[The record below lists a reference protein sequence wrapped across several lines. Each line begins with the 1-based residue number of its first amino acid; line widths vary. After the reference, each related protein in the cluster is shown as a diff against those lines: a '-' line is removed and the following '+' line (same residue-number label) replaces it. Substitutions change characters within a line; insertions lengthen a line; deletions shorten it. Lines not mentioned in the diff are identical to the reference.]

1 MSNIFRDIHFGLRLL
16 ARNPG
21 FTAVAVLTLGLGIGA
36 NTAIFSVVYGTL
48 IEPLP
53 YHDPEQLVMVWA
65 KPRPDGRNS
74 AAAGDFVEWRKQST
88 VFQGLHAWTSRG
100 VSLAIGNDR
109 PEQISA
115 APITPGWITNFGL
128 LLQMG
133 RDFLPE
139 EGEVGKDD
147 RVILSHKLWQ
157 ERFDGD
163 PRIVGRQLRIDGRP
177 HTVVGVLRAGP
188 ADRIQHR
195 LWLPLAFR
203 PEQINHDFHWLTVM
217 GRLKPG
223 VTLAQANA
231 EMNQIMGRIAEAHPA
246 SKKGWSVSV
255 EPLQNNFLP
264 RNTILGLWFLLVGV
278 CFVLLIAC
286 ANVANLLLAR
296 GAVRQRELAVRSS
309 LGASPR
315 AIATQLL
322 AESVVLAGLGGVL
335 GIALA
340 VGFMRLFLAVMPA
353 FTLPSEVD
361 IRLSIPVLAFS
372 VAAVLLSGVL
382 FGCAPAWQAARLN
395 LNDTLKEGGR
405 AQRAGRHR
413 MQRARG
419 GGEFALALTLLAG
432 GGLAVHSLMNL
443 SRTELGFPTER
454 LLTFFLPIP
463 PTRLEGAERIRLFH
477 EQLHGRIEA
486 LPGVQS
492 ASIATGGPL
501 QGGFGMAFNV
511 VGRPP
516 AQGSQRDAS
525 RFLMVTP
532 DYFRTYG
539 LQVTRGRGFDATD
552 SASSPRVAVINE
564 AFVKRYFPNEDPL
577 AQRLAVDELNPG
589 LARLGAPVEWQVVG
603 VVRDVRAG
611 GPRNVARPEIHVP
624 FAQSPWPSVSVAVR
638 TTSDPNALRNSI
650 GDVIQKMD
658 PDVPMAGVQ
667 TMEQR
672 IHESMTNDRFNALL
686 FSSFAGVAL
695 VLAAIGIY
703 GVMSFVVAQRSHEV
717 GLRMA
722 LGADRA
728 QVVRLVM
735 REGMKTALAGTLL
748 GLAGAWGVGR
758 AMQGM
763 FFGVS
768 PLDLGRF
775 LAIAAILVATA
786 LLACYV
792 PARRASSVDPVVAL
806 REQ

>member
-1 MSNIFRDIHFGLRLL
+1 MRNLLRDVRFGVRLL

-21 FTAVAVLTLGLGIGA
+21 FTAIAVLTLGLGIGA

-65 KPRPDGRNS
+65 KPKPDNRNA
-74 AAAGDFVEWRKQST
+74 AAAGDFLEWRKQST
-88 VFQGLHAWTSRG
+88 VFQGLHAWTGRG
-100 VSLAIGNDR
+100 VSLAMGNDR

-115 APITPGWITNFGL
+115 APVTPGWIQNFGL
-128 LLQMG
+128 LLQLG

-147 RVILSHKLWQ
+147 RVILSHALWQ
-157 ERFDGD
+157 ERFEGD
-163 PRIVGRQLRIDGRP
+163 PQIVGRQVRLDGRP

-195 LWLPLAFR
+195 LYVPLAFQ
-203 PEQINHDFHWLTVM
+203 PEQINHDFHWLSVM

-264 RNTILGLWFLLVGV
+264 RNTILGLWFLLAGV
-278 CFVLLIAC
+278 AFVLLIAC

-322 AESVVLAGLGGVL
+322 AESVVLAGLGGLL

-372 VAAVLLSGVL
+372 VVAAMVSGVI
-382 FGCAPAWQAARLN
+382 FGCAPAWQATRQN
-395 LNDTLKEGGR
+395 LNETLKEGGR
-405 AQRAGRHR
+405 ALRAGRNR
-413 MQRARG
+413 LQRALVVV
-419 GGEFALALTLLAG
+419 EFALALTLLAG

-463 PTRLEGAERIRLFH
+463 ATRLEGPERIRLFH
-477 EQLHGRIEA
+477 EQLHDRIA
-486 LPGVQS
+486 AVPGVQS
-492 ASIATGGPL
+492 VSVATGGPL

-511 VGRPP
+511 VGRPV
-516 AQGSQRDAS
+516 AQGSQRDGS

-539 LQVTRGRGFDATD
+539 LQVTRGRGFDSSDT
-552 SASSPRVAVINE
+552 ASSPRVAVINE
-564 AFVKRYFPNEDPL
+564 AFVKRYFANEDPL

-589 LARLGAPVEWQVVG
+589 LARLGAPVEWQVIG
-603 VVRDVRAG
+603 VLRDVRAG
-611 GPRNVARPEIHVP
+611 GPRNEPRPEIHVP

-638 TTSDPNALRNSI
+638 TAGDPNALRNSI
-650 GDVIQKMD
+650 GDVVQKLD
-658 PDVPMAGVQ
+658 PDVPMSGVQ

-672 IHESMTNDRFNALL
+672 IQESMTNDRFNALL
-686 FSSFAGVAL
+686 FAAFAVVAL

-703 GVMSFVVAQRSHEV
+703 GVMSFVVAQRSHEL

-722 LGADRA
+722 LGADRH
-728 QVVRLVM
+728 QVVQLVM
-735 REGMKTALAGTLL
+735 RDGIKTALLGTLL
-748 GLAGAWGVGR
+748 GFAGAYGVGR

-763 FFGVS
+763 WYGVS

-775 LAIAAILVATA
+775 GAIALVLVATA

-792 PARRASSVDPVVAL
+792 PARRAATVDPVVAL
-806 REQ
+806 REH